1 MTDTLRGAGRRGR
14 GGAGWLLVATT
25 SAGAVNYGYA
35 LAMTHGLAPAEFAA
49 FAAGQALLLVRTT
62 ISSAAVSWVLAREVG
77 RAAGDPERQAV
88 VTSFAFWSNLVLGA
102 GLTVLLVA
110 GVLLFG
116 SVADAALLAAASL
129 ILAVGS
135 TGMGYLQG
143 TGRITAIA
151 GLLTLEAL
159 VKAAT
164 GAGLVFGAHW
174 QSAGALGGFAAG
186 GLVLL
191 APVLAARR
199 LLRRPTWGPAQTEL
213 LRAAVRQ
220 VRLQANVAV
229 TSAAD
234 TVIVAVLGL
243 ASAAAPYQA
252 ASALGRVPLFVSN
265 AVSTANFAALSRDG
279 SARRKADAIR
289 TYLLV
294 AAVMAAALITL
305 PAPIRR
311 LLLPDTFA
319 AVDRWL
325 PFAAV
330 LGLAVGLLNLVVTVL
345 QADDVRGSA
354 VRTLTGT
361 TVAYLAVAGLSGLAY
376 GVAGVA
382 VSATVAALSVVLLPL
397 LALPSLRPAVRVL
410 LTRRRSAGDLAVLM
424 LLATALAVVDNP
436 AGWVAV
442 AGVSGAVA
450 LAMAFPEFA
459 PRRWR

>member
-1 MTDTLRGAGRRGR
+1 MTETLRGSGVRGR
-14 GGAGWLLVATT
+14 GGAGWLLIATT
-25 SAGAVNYGYA
+25 SAGAINYGYA

-77 RAAGDPERQAV
+77 RAAGDLERQAV

-116 SVADAALLAAASL
+116 SPGDAVILAAASL
-129 ILAVGS
+129 ILSIGS
-135 TGMGYLQG
+135 TGMGHLQG

-151 GLLTLEAL
+151 GLLTLEAI
-159 VKAAT
+159 VKAVT

-174 QSAGALGGFAAG
+174 QSAGALGGFAVG
-186 GLVLL
+186 SLVLL
-191 APVLAARR
+191 APVLASRR
-199 LLRRPTWGPAQTEL
+199 LLRRPTWGPAQTDL

-243 ASAAAPYQA
+243 GSAAAPYQA

-265 AVSTANFAALSRDG
+265 AVSTATFAALSRDG

-294 AAVMAAALITL
+294 AAVMAAVLMTL

-325 PFAAV
+325 PYAAV

-345 QADDVRGSA
+345 QADDSRGRA

-361 TVAYLAVAGLSGLAY
+361 TVAYLVVTGLAGVSY

-382 VSATVAALSVVLLPL
+382 VSAAVAALAVVLLPL
-397 LALPSLRPAVRVL
+397 LALPALRPAVRLL
-410 LTRRRSAGDLAVLM
+410 LTSRRSARDLGVLAV
-424 LLATALAVVDNP
+424 ATTALAVVDDP
-436 AGWVAV
+436 VAWLGV
-442 AGVSGAVA
+442 AAVSGVVA
-450 LAMAFPEFA
+450 LGMAFPEFT